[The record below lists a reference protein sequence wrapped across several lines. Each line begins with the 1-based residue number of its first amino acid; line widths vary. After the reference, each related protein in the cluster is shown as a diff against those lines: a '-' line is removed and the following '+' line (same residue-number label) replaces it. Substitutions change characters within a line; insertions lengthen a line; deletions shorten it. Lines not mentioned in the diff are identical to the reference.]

1 MNLLNRF
8 TRAIAPECGK
18 IMTRARRL
26 RKIPF
31 FRFKVIRTL
40 TKITSKTEGGAELL
54 RVRKKSTFSRQELRD
69 KIDAT
74 PALYKR
80 PGFGTE
86 PNTYS
91 PFAMRASF
99 HLLAEIGL
107 FSCPELLRVSEGKME
122 SNVTSRLYRL
132 PIEVSLN

>member
-1 MNLLNRF
+1 MWKDYDTCTKVEKDSLLPVQSYQDSYQNHIKNR
-8 TRAIAPECGK
+8 
-18 IMTRARRL
+18 RR
-26 RKIPF
+26 
-31 FRFKVIRTL
+31 
-40 TKITSKTEGGAELL
+40 GGALL